1 MTEMKKTPLNSR
13 HIKRN
18 AKMVDFEGWEMPLNY
33 AGGIMAEHLATR
45 KQAGL
50 FDISHM
56 GRFEISGKDA
66 LGFLQHV
73 LTNNAAALYPGESQ
87 YTVIPDENG
96 GAIDDAYLYRF
107 HPDRYL
113 LVVNA
118 SNTKKDWDHL
128 QTFTELFSDV
138 RLRDITSEQA
148 MISLQGPLSREI
160 LLRLTEFTQTPEPVR
175 NSLGTG
181 KINGIEVNVAR
192 TGYTGEPLCFELF
205 MSASDCG
212 KIWDILIK
220 QGAVP
225 VGLGARDTLRLEAG
239 LPLYGHELGN
249 DPDGKPIPVLACP
262 VARIAVSF
270 SPAKGSFIGRKA
282 LLKQH
287 EALKKIKFRDFSRVA
302 DLPQSIYN
310 VSITGRGIARPGDRV
325 FQGDTH
331 VGVITS
337 GTMVPFWKAEGIG
350 LSSILADES
359 VRRAVCLGLLDS
371 RMNVEDK
378 LDVEVR
384 GRRIPA
390 VIVPYHMRSEAPPYS
405 RSIPFR
411 DIQEVE
417 HPTNQAADYRAG
429 VTTLLSNAVR
439 NTVWRQKECINLI
452 PSEQTPSPMCRLL
465 CSMDPAGRYAEHK
478 SIKAFEDADVFFYQG
493 TDFIC
498 EVELLIQ
505 AELRKY
511 LKCRQVEA
519 RTISGQM
526 ANTVVFSALMDYL
539 NMEDRKREPRRLR
552 WVLNHNIIKGGHL
565 SAQPMGALR
574 DFIAYDAT
582 TDHKAFVNFPVLSD
596 NPYQV
601 DIQACA
607 EIIDLYR
614 PQLIILGKSMI
625 LHSEPVAEV
634 RRIVDECGSGSVIM
648 YDMAHVLGLAGPYFQ
663 EPFLDG
669 ADVVTGSTHKTFFGP
684 QRGIVASN
692 YSEHEPVFKFWEA
705 VERRA
710 FPGSVSN
717 HHLGTLLGLLMA
729 AYEMNAFKDEYQKKV
744 VDNAKA
750 FACALRDCGMDVAG
764 DPDVSYTQTHQVI
777 VNVGYG
783 EGPGAARRLEEN
795 NIIVNYQATPEEEGF
810 TAAGSLRL
818 GVAEMTR
825 FGMDADGFCR
835 TAEFIA
841 DIVLNG
847 KSPGTEVA
855 DFRKKYTDMKYCFSD
870 KEFEEKIQELHNL
883 I

>member
-1 MTEMKKTPLNSR
+1 MTEIKKTPLNSR
-13 HIKRN
+13 HIELE

-33 AGGIMAEHLATR
+33 PGGIMAEHLATR

-73 LTNNAAALYPGESQ
+73 LTNNAAALQIGESQ

-118 SNTKKDWDHL
+118 SNTQKDWEHL
-128 QTFTELFSDV
+128 QGFTGMFSDV
-138 RLRDITSEQA
+138 SISDIIAELA

-160 LLRLTEFTQTPEPVR
+160 LLRLTDFQQAPEPVR
-175 NSLGTG
+175 NSLGIG
-181 KINGIEVNVAR
+181 KIDGVEVKVAR

-205 MSASDCG
+205 IHTIDCG

-225 VGLGARDTLRLEAG
+225 IGLGARDTLRLEAG

-249 DPDGKPIPVLACP
+249 DSDGNPIPILACS

-270 SPAKGSFIGRKA
+270 SPAKGSFVGRKA
-282 LLKQH
+282 LHKQH
-287 EALKKIKFRDFSRVA
+287 EALKKLKFRDFSLIS
-302 DLPQSIYN
+302 DLPRCIFN

-325 FQGDTH
+325 YRDGRE

-350 LSSILADES
+350 LSSVLADES
-359 VRRAVCLGLLDS
+359 ARRAVCLGLLDS
-371 RMNVEDK
+371 N
-378 LDVEVR
+378 LDMEESLEIEVR
-384 GRRIPA
+384 GKRIPA

-405 RSIPFR
+405 RSISFR
-411 DIQEVE
+411 DIAAVE
-417 HPTNQAADYRAG
+417 DPASRAADYRES
-429 VTTLLSNAVR
+429 VNTLLTKAVR
-439 NTVWRQKECINLI
+439 NTVWRQNECINLI

-478 SIKAFEDADVFFYQG
+478 NIKAFEDTDVFFYQG

-505 AELRKY
+505 AELKKY
-511 LKCRQVEA
+511 LTCHQVEA
-519 RTISGQM
+519 RIISGQM

-539 NMEDRKREPRRLR
+539 NMEDRKREPKRLR

-574 DFIAYDAT
+574 DFIAYDAS
-582 TDHKAFVNFPVLSD
+582 TDHKAFVNFPVLAD

-601 DIQACA
+601 DIQACS

-625 LHSEPVAEV
+625 LHPEPVADI
-634 RRIVDECGSGSVIM
+634 RRIVNDCGSGSLIM
-648 YDMAHVLGLAGPYFQ
+648 YDMAHVLGLIGPHFQ
-663 EPFLDG
+663 EPFVEG

-684 QRGIVASN
+684 QRGIVAGN
-692 YSEHEPVFKFWEA
+692 FSEHDPIYRFWEA

-729 AYEMNAFKDEYQKKV
+729 VYEMNAFKDEYQKKV

-750 FACALRDCGMDVAG
+750 FALALRDCGLDVAG
-764 DPDVSYTQTHQVI
+764 DPAVSYTETHQVI

-783 EGPGAARRLEEN
+783 EGPGAARKLEEN

-825 FGMDADGFCR
+825 FGMDVEGFR
-835 TAEFIA
+835 QTAEFIA

-847 KSPGTEVA
+847 KAPGKEVA
-855 DFRKKYTDMKYCFSD
+855 DFRKEYTDMKYCFSD
-870 KEFEEKIQELHNL
+870 NEFTDKLQELHNL